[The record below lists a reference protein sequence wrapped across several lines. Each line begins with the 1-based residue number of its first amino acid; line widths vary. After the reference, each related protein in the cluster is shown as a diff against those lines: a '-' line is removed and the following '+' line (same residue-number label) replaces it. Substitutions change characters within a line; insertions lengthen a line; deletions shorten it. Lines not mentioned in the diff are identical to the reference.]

1 MTFRSGIPASLS
13 RNANSSHDD
22 IGRYVY
28 LFVNHIVYFNFH
40 TAIQFCIQ
48 SLCTLIIH
56 GGNRIGQCVE
66 REIASQHFLEPLIF
80 LQPFDNRIST
90 VVSQCLITFQTNIGS
105 ILTRVV

>member
-56 GGNRIGQCVE
+56 GGNRIGQRVE
-66 REIASQHFLEPLIF
+66 REIASHHFLEPLIF
-80 LQPFDNRIST
+80 LQPFDNRISNPLAE
-90 VVSQCLITFQTNIGS
+90 LI
-105 ILTRVV
+105 